1 MKDIYPCLWF
11 DNQAEE
17 AAAGGASQ
25 SCGWLKDKYGSL
37 SWQIAQ
43 TALQE
48 LMRDRNRV
56 MKALLQMGKLD
67 LQDVKNAA
75 AA

>member
-1 MKDIYPCLWF
+1 V
-11 DNQAEE
+11 
-17 AAAGGASQ
+17 
-25 SCGWLKDKYGSL
+25 
-37 SWQIAQ
+37 Q

-48 LMRDRNRV
+48 LMRDSNRV

-67 LQDVKNAA
+67 LQGVKNAA